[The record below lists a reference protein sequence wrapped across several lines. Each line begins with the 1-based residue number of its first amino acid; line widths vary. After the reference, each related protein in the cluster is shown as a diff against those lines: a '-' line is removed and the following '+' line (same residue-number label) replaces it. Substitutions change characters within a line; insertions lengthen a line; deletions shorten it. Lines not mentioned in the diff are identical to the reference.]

1 MTTSPIRILEK
12 LGELF
17 EAKGLHD
24 LSYRIPNIIREINAA
39 PTQETGV
46 EISDWNSFLKWWGEN
61 RGQGLK
67 YVFVDTFG
75 EGSEEVR
82 QVEELVDEAEQHEQA
97 LHDFYMLLRAKA
109 HEQQNPVASEPELH
123 PEPGAP
129 EESEEEEE
137 ASEDESDEEKED
149 DEKED
154 EEEDEEEVDLDLEST
169 E

>member
-1 MTTSPIRILEK
+1 MTTSSPIQILQK

-17 EAKGLHD
+17 ESRGLHD
-24 LSYRIPNIIREINAA
+24 LSYRIPHVIREINAA

-75 EGSEEVR
+75 EGSEEV
-82 QVEELVDEAEQHEQA
+82 QKVEELVDQAEQHEKA
-97 LHDFYMLLRAKA
+97 LHDFYMMLRAKA
-109 HEQQNPVASEPELH
+109 QQQQTPVSEPELK

-129 EESEEEEE
+129 EENEEEELEESEEESEE
-137 ASEDESDEEKED
+137 DNDE
-149 DEKED
+149 
-154 EEEDEEEVDLDLEST
+154 EEEDEAEDVDLDLEST
-169 E
+169 K